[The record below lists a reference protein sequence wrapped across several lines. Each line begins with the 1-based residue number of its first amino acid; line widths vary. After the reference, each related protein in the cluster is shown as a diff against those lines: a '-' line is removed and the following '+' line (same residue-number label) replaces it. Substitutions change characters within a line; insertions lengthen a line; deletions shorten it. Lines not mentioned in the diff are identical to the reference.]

1 MFYLINITF
10 KGIVHPKM
18 KMLSSLTYP
27 HVVPNLHEFLF
38 SKEDILKNVGNKTV
52 FVFLLWT
59 SMSTI
64 NIWLSTFFTLSLC
77 VCVQQKK

>member
-1 MFYLINITF
+1 
-10 KGIVHPKM
+10 M
-18 KMLSSLTYP
+18 KMLSWLTYP

-52 FVFLLWT
+52 FVSYYVNVYHQLFG
-59 SMSTI
+59 SQHS
-64 NIWLSTFFTLSLC
+64 SHYLC